1 MAETISIDIQVLQGI
16 FGDLTRVQQL
26 LGGLAGPA
34 GNFDQAMAEATA
46 GVRQSLGGVTGAVN
60 NTEAAMD
67 TAMRGMVGDIMEPV
81 RRTQELNDKLA
92 RLGRE
97 MNTAK
102 SVNEVSRLKKE
113 IKATQKELDGVNT
126 GGMERRVSGGVSRM
140 RGVLGSLVAPI
151 ASVFAVGAIKNFV
164 GGVVEAVGAQQQFG
178 VAMRT
183 IIGDKAKADTMMADV
198 KEFAANTPFDLA
210 QTQKAATQMLGM
222 GFSAESVIPAMQ
234 QLGDVAAGLGQPMGD
249 LAYLYATTRAQGK
262 MNSTDLMQFANR
274 GIPIIEELSKV
285 LKTSQ
290 SNVKQMVEDGS
301 VNFSHLQQVFANMT
315 GEGGKFH
322 NLMEGMNKTIAGK
335 LGQVAEAWQEFKTDL
350 GEAFEP
356 EITRA
361 VDFLREAME
370 RLGRSVGKIR
380 AAYDWV
386 IVHGQAIKD
395 VIAGLT
401 LAATAYGG
409 ILFWNN
415 RQLVYNNA
423 LKAIAVVRDGAM
435 ALWTGLTTT
444 AVAGATT
451 AQWSWNAALLA
462 NPIGIVI
469 GVLAALVGGV
479 IWAWNRFEGF
489 RAFLY
494 GLWAAVKS
502 VFFGIKDIVTKVFG
516 ALVDIVAGFGK
527 TLIGAITLDPALVKE
542 GIMQGAKGIRDAMSA
557 TDDIKSIGWKAG
569 LAYAQGDAEGRASFR
584 ADHKSGTT
592 NALDA
597 KPGDNV
603 GAAGLVG
610 GPAAP
615 GADADGGKGST
626 VGGKGGGDRNI
637 AMNITMN
644 MQFGIGRD
652 VQASARDTA
661 EQVVAMI
668 TNKLRDAQF
677 ALG

>member
-16 FGDLTRVQQL
+16 FGQLTAVQRQL
-26 LGGLAGPA
+26 DGLAGAA
-34 GNFDQAMAEATA
+34 GHIDAAMADATA

-67 TAMRGMVGDIMEPV
+67 TAMRGMVGDIMGPLAK
-81 RRTQELNDKLA
+81 TQELNDKLV
-92 RLGRE
+92 RLNRE
-97 MNTAK
+97 MSTAK

-113 IKATQKELDGVNT
+113 IAATQKELDGVNT
-126 GGMERRVSGGVSRM
+126 GGMERKVSGGVSRM

-151 ASVFAVGAIKNFV
+151 ASVFAVGAIKGFV
-164 GGVVEAVGAQQQFG
+164 GGVVDAVGAQQQFG
-178 VAMRT
+178 VAMQT

-198 KEFAANTPFDLA
+198 KKFAANTPFDLA
-210 QTQKAATQMLGM
+210 QTQKATTQMLGM
-222 GFSAESVIPAMQ
+222 GFSAESVIPAMK

-290 SNVKQMVEDGS
+290 GNVKQMVEDGS

-335 LGQVAEAWQEFKTDL
+335 LGQVAEAWQGFKTDL

-361 VDFLREAME
+361 VDILRDGME

-386 IVHGQAIKD
+386 ISHGQDIKD

-401 LAATAYGG
+401 IASAAYGA
-409 ILFWNN
+409 ILLWNN
-415 RQLVYNNA
+415 RALLQNNA
-423 LKAIAVVRDGAM
+423 LKAIAAVRDGAM
-435 ALWTGLTTT
+435 ALWTALTTT
-444 AVAGATT
+444 AVTGATA

-462 NPIGIVI
+462 NPLTWIIGLIAGLVA
-469 GVLAALVGGV
+469 GVV
-479 IWAWNRFEGF
+479 WAWNRFEGF
-489 RAFLY
+489 RAVVY
-494 GLWAAVKS
+494 GLWEAFKT
-502 VFFGIKDIVTKVFG
+502 VFQSIANIVTG
-516 ALVDIVAGFGK
+516 AMASVAGFGK
-527 TLIGAITLDPALVKE
+527 ALAGVIARNPAMIAEGLKQGAE
-542 GIMQGAKGIRDAMSA
+542 GIEKLKAAWSEPTVMNVAVAYAKGDA
-557 TDDIKSIGWKAG
+557 K
-569 LAYAQGDAEGRASFR
+569 GRASYR
-584 ADHKSGTT
+584 ADNPGTT
-592 NALDA
+592 DALA
-597 KPGDNV
+597 TAPGDNV
-603 GAAGLVG
+603 GADSLLG
-610 GPAAP
+610 GKDTP
-615 GADADGGKGST
+615 GAADAGGKGST
-626 VGGKGGGDRNI
+626 VGGKGSGDRNI

-652 VQASARDTA
+652 VQTSARDTA
-661 EQVVAMI
+661 EQVAAMI